1 MEIQHVFETH
11 VFGPLRL
18 FRAVLPYMRAGKR
31 GVIAHLAGI
40 GGLQGAP
47 NAGVFCASKAAA
59 ATVIEA
65 FQKEV
70 APLGI
75 RMCLIQL
82 GHFRTPFLSP
92 GHRRKVHARIAD
104 YNPVLEPIRDI
115 FNNFDGAQQGD
126 PVKAANVIVEALTKD
141 ANNIPLLL
149 PVGPD
154 LPAAELKAHEIRVEN
169 MSALRAL
176 TDGTDL

>member
-11 VFGPLRL
+11 VFGPLRV
-18 FRAVLPYMRAGKR
+18 FRAVLPYMRKERR
-31 GVIAHLAGI
+31 GIIAHLAGI

-82 GHFRTPFLSP
+82 GHFRTPFLSQ
-92 GHRRKVHARIAD
+92 GHRRKVQARIAD
-104 YNPVLEPIRDI
+104 YNPILEPIRQVFDQ
-115 FNNFDGAQQGD
+115 FDGAQQGD
-126 PVKAANVIVEALTKD
+126 PIKAAAVIVEALTMDPKD
-141 ANNIPLLL
+141 VPFLL

-154 LPAAELKAHEIRVEN
+154 MPAAELKAHEIRVEN

-176 TDGTDL
+176 TDRTDL